1 MDEQGSVAGI
11 ALARTVSDTRRVV
24 CLHGIWMPGAGML
37 YVKHRLESENDFQ
50 ADLFSYAPVTETLD
64 DVANKLAD
72 FIASDGDAAT
82 HLVGYSLGGVVVLR
96 MLALRPDIDIDRV
109 VCLGSP
115 LCGSRAAFHLNQMDW
130 GNLIL
135 GKTVSEGVLDD
146 AAHRWAQGVAEA
158 HEIGIIAGNVPL
170 GFGRFV
176 AGFDEAND
184 GTVAISET
192 KMPGAK
198 DHLVLPVSH
207 KGMLISRDVVDQTA
221 AFLQRGEFLR
231 EA

>member
-1 MDEQGSVAGI
+1 
-11 ALARTVSDTRRVV
+11 VSDTRRVI
-24 CLHGIWMPGAGML
+24 CLPGIWMPGAGMM
-37 YVKHRLESENDFQ
+37 YIKHRLESDNSYHV
-50 ADLFSYAPVTETLD
+50 DLFSYAPVTETLN
-64 DVANKLAD
+64 DVAGKLAD
-72 FIASDGDAAT
+72 TVASGGDAPT

-109 VCLGSP
+109 VCLGTP
-115 LCGSRAAFHLNQMDW
+115 LCGSRAAFHLSQFDW

-135 GKTVSEGVLDD
+135 GKTIIEGVLDD
-146 AAHRWAQGVAEA
+146 AAHRWAKGVAVS
-158 HEIGIIAGNVPL
+158 HEIGIIAGDVPI
-170 GFGRFV
+170 GFGRLV

-192 KMPGAK
+192 RMPGAK

-221 AFLQRGEFLR
+221 AFLKRGEFLR

>member
-1 MDEQGSVAGI
+1 
-11 ALARTVSDTRRVV
+11 
-24 CLHGIWMPGAGML
+24 MPGAGML
-37 YVKHRLESENDFQ
+37 YVKHRLENDNAYQ
-50 ADLFSYAPVTETLD
+50 VDLFSYSPVTETLD
-64 DVANKLAD
+64 DVAAKLAD
-72 FIASDGDAAT
+72 FVIAGGDALT
-82 HLVGYSLGGVVVLR
+82 HLIGYSLGGVVVLR
-96 MLALRPDIDIDRV
+96 MLALRPDIDVDRV

-115 LCGSRAAFHLNQMDW
+115 LCGSRAAFHLNQLDW

-135 GKTVSEGVLDD
+135 GKTIAEGVLDD
-146 AAHRWAQGVAEA
+146 AAHRWAKGVAES
-158 HEIGIIAGNVPL
+158 HEIGIIAGDVPI
-170 GFGRFV
+170 GFGRLV

-192 KMPGAK
+192 QMPGAK

-231 EA
+231 ET

>member
-1 MDEQGSVAGI
+1 M
-11 ALARTVSDTRRVV
+11 VSETRRVV
-24 CLHGIWMPGAGML
+24 CLHGIWMPGVGML
-37 YVKHRLESENDFQ
+37 YVKHRLESDRSFRVY
-50 ADLFSYAPVTETLD
+50 LFSYSPVTETLD
-64 DVANKLAD
+64 DVALKLAD
-72 FIASDGDAAT
+72 FVAARSDEPT
-82 HLVGYSLGGVVVLR
+82 HLIGYSLGGVVVLR
-96 MLALRPDIDIDRV
+96 ALALRPDIDVDRV

-115 LCGSRAAFHLNQMDW
+115 LCGSRAAYQLNQLDW

-135 GKTVSEGVLDD
+135 GKTITEGVLDD
-146 AAHRWAQGVAEA
+146 AAHQWATEVAKS
-158 HEIGIIAGNVPL
+158 HEIGIIAGDVPI
-170 GFGRFV
+170 GFGRLV
-176 AGFDEAND
+176 AGFEEPND

-192 KMPGAK
+192 RMPGAK

>member
-1 MDEQGSVAGI
+1 
-11 ALARTVSDTRRVV
+11 
-24 CLHGIWMPGAGML
+24 MPGAGMM
-37 YVKHRLESENDFQ
+37 YIKHRLESDGAYH
-50 ADLFSYAPVTETLD
+50 ADLFSYAPVTETLN
-64 DVANKLAD
+64 DVAGKLAD
-72 FIASDGDAAT
+72 FVGGGGDVPT

-96 MLALRPDIDIDRV
+96 MLALRPEVNVDRV

-115 LCGSRAAFHLNQMDW
+115 LCGSRAAFHLSRLDW

-135 GKTVSEGVLDD
+135 GKTVTEGVLDD
-146 AAHRWAQGVAEA
+146 AAHRWAQGVAES
-158 HEIGIIAGNVPL
+158 HEIGIIAGSVPI
-170 GFGRFV
+170 GFGRLV

-184 GTVAISET
+184 GTIAVSET
-192 KMPGAK
+192 RMPGAK

>member
-1 MDEQGSVAGI
+1 M
-11 ALARTVSDTRRVV
+11 SDTHRVV
-24 CLHGIWMPGAGML
+24 CLPGIWMPGAGMM
-37 YVKHRLESENDFQ
+37 YIKHRLESDSGYHV
-50 ADLFSYAPVTETLD
+50 DLFSYAPVTETLN
-64 DVANKLAD
+64 DVAGKLAD
-72 FIASDGDAAT
+72 TFASAGNGPT

-96 MLALRPDIDIDRV
+96 MLALRPDLDVGRV

-115 LCGSRAAFHLNQMDW
+115 LCGSRAAFHLSQLDW

-135 GKTVSEGVLDD
+135 GKTIIEGVLDD
-146 AAHRWAQGVAEA
+146 AAHRWAKGVAES
-158 HEIGIIAGNVPL
+158 HEIGIIAGDVPI
-170 GFGRFV
+170 GFGRLV

-192 KMPGAK
+192 RLPGAK
-198 DHLVLPVSH
+198 DHLVLSVSH

>member
-1 MDEQGSVAGI
+1 
-11 ALARTVSDTRRVV
+11 
-24 CLHGIWMPGAGML
+24 MPGAGMM
-37 YVKHRLESENDFQ
+37 YVKHRLESENGFQ
-50 ADLFSYAPVTETLD
+50 ADLFSYASVTETLN

-72 FIASDGDAAT
+72 FVTSGGDT
-82 HLVGYSLGGVVVLR
+82 PIHLVGYSLGGVVVLR

-115 LCGSRAAFHLNQMDW
+115 LCGSRAAFHLNQLDW
-130 GNLIL
+130 GNFIL

-146 AAHRWAQGVAEA
+146 AAHRWAKGVAET
-158 HEIGIIAGNVPL
+158 HEIGIIAGNVPI

-184 GTVAISET
+184 GTIAISET
-192 KMPGAK
+192 RMPGAK

-207 KGMLISRDVVDQTA
+207 KGMLISRSVVDQTA
-221 AFLQRGEFLR
+221 AFLKRGEFLR

>member
-1 MDEQGSVAGI
+1 
-11 ALARTVSDTRRVV
+11 
-24 CLHGIWMPGAGML
+24 MPGAGMM
-37 YVKHRLESENDFQ
+37 YIKHRLESDNDYH
-50 ADLFSYAPVTETLD
+50 ADLFSYAPVTETLN
-64 DVANKLAD
+64 DVAGKLAD
-72 FIASDGDAAT
+72 FIASGGDVPT

-96 MLALRPDIDIDRV
+96 MLALHPDIGVDRV

-115 LCGSRAAFHLNQMDW
+115 LCGSRAAFHLSRLDW

-135 GKTVSEGVLDD
+135 GKTVTEGVLDD
-146 AAHRWAQGVAEA
+146 AAHRWARGVAES
-158 HEIGIIAGNVPL
+158 HEIGIIAGDVPI

-176 AGFDEAND
+176 AGFDETND
-184 GTVAISET
+184 GTVAVSET
-192 KMPGAK
+192 RMPGAS